1 MIPHV
6 TIMVLELEIVKKQI
20 ENSDFNRK
28 LEIVKK
34 RIENR
39 YVDGQMWWNKKLPD
53 LAPIN
58 PPIPVSFLRN
68 CRGQAPT
75 WEFL

>member
-1 MIPHV
+1 
-6 TIMVLELEIVKKQI
+6 
-20 ENSDFNRK
+20 
-28 LEIVKK
+28 
-34 RIENR
+34 
-39 YVDGQMWWNKKLPD
+39 MWWNKKLPD